1 MPTGAA
7 KVTFTERDLSFFIQA
22 VTEGRNCLQ
31 LTARRGPV
39 NEVKLV
45 GSMKQ
50 FQETY
55 GLPIDSSDSDIIV
68 QRAFDRGAVLYIN
81 RVVHYTNPADASS
94 ITADKAALTLQ
105 DAEARDTLL
114 IEAANE
120 GTWGN
125 TLVVT
130 VTQNEVDSDR
140 FDLSIDYPEQ
150 SELSESYEYLTMNQ
164 DDNEYYAVKV
174 LNEQSKLITVTD
186 LEAGDPFEDDTV
198 TVGTD
203 VFSAGDDFTINV
215 DDISQMAQSLSDAVN
230 STSSVATAANAS
242 NVVTVTAVTAGIAGN
257 SIALVTSSLGDNI
270 TVSGA
275 TLSGGAD
282 AQTAS
287 GTITYGTPSDG
298 DTITVDGNI
307 FTKVSGVPAAGEFSN
322 IAELTALI
330 DGLAS
335 TVATDDGIIIVVDAA
350 TAGISGNSIALS
362 TTSTTGLTL
371 SGATLEDG
379 AEAIAA
385 TGNITFS
392 TDPVTI
398 DNPVT
403 IPSTNLTGG
412 TDGLSGLDDDDWIG
426 SSATRTG
433 LYAFDD
439 IDDAFGLACP
449 ESTSPSVV
457 TAGIAYCE
465 NREDMVYYCEPPAT
479 VDSADEAID
488 FRLGEGAWTHAAFNS
503 SFGAMYFGRPRIRSA
518 KTNEITDISLIG
530 DVYGVHAYNDAKA
543 EVWFA
548 PAGLQRGRIPN
559 TLGVHY
565 NVGTPGRSSEMD
577 DLVNNQISPIVDFSD
592 EGTVIWGEQTLQR
605 APSALQSLH
614 IRRLLIYMRKALL
627 KINRIYLFEP
637 NDPVTWRRV
646 YNLINPWM
654 EDLLKRRAFYEY
666 LIQCDQDARSIDDA
680 ILNTPERIDRGEFTC
695 RLFIKPTRTLKYFGI
710 EAVITKSNAN
720 FKELL
725 DIRL

>member
-22 VTEGRNCLQ
+22 VTEGHNCLQ
-31 LTARRGPV
+31 LTSRRGPV
-39 NEVKLV
+39 NEVKLI

-81 RVVHYTNPADASS
+81 RVAHYTTPADAST
-94 ITADKAALTLQ
+94 ITAEKAALTLQ
-105 DAEARDTLL
+105 DAEARSTLL
-114 IEAANE
+114 VEAANE

-125 TLVVT
+125 TLVIT
-130 VTQNEVDSDR
+130 VTENEIDSDR
-140 FDLSIDYPEQ
+140 FDLSIDFPEQ
-150 SELSESYEYLTMNQ
+150 DELSESYEYLTMNQ
-164 DDNEYYAVKV
+164 DDDEYYAIKV
-174 LNEQSKLITVTD
+174 INDQSNLVTVTD
-186 LEAGDPFEDDTV
+186 LESGDPFEDDSV

-203 VFSAGDDFTINV
+203 AFAAGDDFTIDV
-215 DDISQMAQSLSDAVN
+215 DDVSQMASSLSDSINATSTVAGAVSASN
-230 STSSVATAANAS
+230 VITVTATAAG
-242 NVVTVTAVTAGIAGN
+242 VAGN
-257 SIALVTSSLGDNI
+257 SIALSCISLGDNI
-270 TVSGA
+270 TVSDT
-275 TLSGGAD
+275 TLEDGAD
-282 AQTAS
+282 AVAAS
-287 GTITYGTPSDG
+287 GTVTYGTPSYG
-298 DTITVDGNI
+298 DTITIDSNV
-307 FTKVSGVPAAGEFSN
+307 FTKVSGAPAANEFSS
-322 IAELTALI
+322 ISELTALI
-330 DGLAS
+330 DGLTS
-335 TVATDDGIIIVVDAA
+335 TVASDDSSIIVMDAA
-350 TAGISGNSIALS
+350 TAGTSGNSIAMS
-362 TTSTTGLTL
+362 TSSSTGLTL
-371 SGATLEDG
+371 SAATLLG
-379 AEAIAA
+379 GTNAIAA
-385 TGNITFS
+385 TGTITFS
-392 TDPVTI
+392 ADPVTI
-398 DNPVT
+398 DNP
-403 IPSTNLTGG
+403 IAIAATNLSGG
-412 TDGLSGLDDDDWIG
+412 DDGLSGLDDDDWIG

-465 NREDMVYYCEPPAT
+465 NREDMVYYSEPPAT

-488 FRLGEGAWTHAAFNS
+488 FRLGQGSWTHSAFNS
-503 SFGAMYFGRPRIRSA
+503 SYGAMYFGRPKIRSA

-646 YNLINPWM
+646 YNLIHPWM
-654 EDLLKRRAFYEY
+654 DDLLNRRAFYEY
-666 LIQCDQDARSIDDA
+666 LIQCDQDAKSIDDA

>member
-22 VTEGRNCLQ
+22 VTQGRNCVQ
-31 LTARRGPV
+31 ITARRGPV
-39 NEVKLV
+39 NEVKLI

-50 FQETY
+50 FQENY
-55 GLPIDSSDSDIIV
+55 GLPIDSSDSDIVV

-81 RVVHYTNPADASS
+81 RVVHYTDPTDAST
-94 ITADKAALTLQ
+94 ITAAKAALTLKDQ
-105 DAEARDTLL
+105 QNRDTLEV
-114 IEAANE
+114 EAADH
-120 GTWGN
+120 GSWGN
-125 TLVVT
+125 TLAITVT
-130 VTQNEVDSDR
+130 VNEVDPDR
-140 FDLSIDYPEQ
+140 FDLRIDFPEQ
-150 SELSESYEYLTMNQ
+150 DDLSESYQYLTMNQ
-164 DDNEYYAVKV
+164 DDSEYYAVKV
-174 LNEQSKLITVTD
+174 INDQSKLIRVTD
-186 LEAGDPFEDDTV
+186 LEAGDPFEDDSV

-203 VFSAGDDFTINV
+203 TFDSGDDFAINI
-215 DDISQMAQSLSDAVN
+215 DDIPLMASSLKDAINATSGDVTATSLSNVI
-230 STSSVATAANAS
+230 SLTAAVAGVAGNTIVLS
-242 NVVTVTAVTAGIAGN
+242 TVTGG
-257 SIALVTSSLGDNI
+257 GNI

-275 TLSGGAD
+275 NLSGGID
-282 AQTAS
+282 AVAAS
-287 GTITYGTPSDG
+287 GTITYGIPADG
-298 DTITVDGNI
+298 DTVTVDGNT
-307 FTKVSGVPAAGEFSN
+307 FTKVPGPPGANEFSN

-330 DGLAS
+330 EALAN
-335 TVATDDGIIIVVDAA
+335 VNATDDGLIITVTAA
-350 TAGISGNSIALS
+350 NAGAAGNGIILASAS
-362 TTSTTGLTL
+362 VGGLTL
-371 SGATLEDG
+371 SGPTLAGGSD
-379 AEAIAA
+379 AVAA
-385 TGNITFS
+385 TGTITFS
-392 TDPVTI
+392 MDPVTV
-398 DNPVT
+398 DNPAALVA
-403 IPSTNLTGG
+403 TNLAGG
-412 TDGLSGLDDDDWIG
+412 ADGLSGLDDDDWIG
-426 SSATRTG
+426 NPATRTG

-449 ESTSPSVV
+449 ESATPAVV
-457 TAGIAYCE
+457 AAGVAYCE
-465 NREDMVYYCEPPAT
+465 NREDMVYYSEPPAS
-479 VDSADEAID
+479 VDSAEEAID
-488 FRLGEGAWTHAAFNS
+488 FRLGQGVWVHSAFNS
-503 SFGAMYFGRPRIRSA
+503 SYGAMYFGRPKIRSA
-518 KTNEITDISLIG
+518 KTNDITDISLIG
-530 DVYGVHAYNDAKA
+530 DVFGVHAYNDAKA

-559 TLGVHY
+559 TLGIHY

-646 YNLINPWM
+646 FNLINPWM

-666 LIQCDQDARSIDDA
+666 LIQCDQDAKSINDA
-680 ILNTPERIDRGEFTC
+680 ILNTPERIDRGEFVC

>member
-22 VTEGRNCLQ
+22 VTQGRNCVQ
-31 LTARRGPV
+31 ITARRGPV

-50 FQETY
+50 FQENY
-55 GLPIDSSDSDIIV
+55 GLPIDSSDSDIVV

-81 RVVHYTNPADASS
+81 RVVHYTDPADAST
-94 ITADKAALTLQ
+94 IAALKASLTLQ
-105 DAEARDTLL
+105 DQQSRNTLT
-114 IEAANE
+114 IEAANQ

-130 VTQNEVDSDR
+130 ITANDVDPDR
-140 FDLSIDYPEQ
+140 FDLRIDYPEQ
-150 SELSESYEYLTMNQ
+150 SELSESYRYLTMNQ
-164 DDNEYYAVKV
+164 DDTEYYAVKV
-174 LNEQSKLITVTD
+174 INDQSKLVKLID
-186 LEAGDPFEDDTV
+186 LEAGDPFESDSV
-198 TVGTD
+198 TVGIDTFD
-203 VFSAGDDFTINV
+203 SGDDFTINI
-215 DDISQMAQSLSDAVN
+215 DDIPLMASSLKDSINATSGDVTATSLS
-230 STSSVATAANAS
+230 
-242 NVVTVTAVTAGIAGN
+242 NVISLTAVVAGVAGN
-257 SIALVTSSLGDNI
+257 AIALSAVTGGGNI
-270 TVSGA
+270 SVSGA
-275 TLSGGAD
+275 NLAGGLD
-282 AQTAS
+282 AVAAG
-287 GTITYGTPSDG
+287 GTITFGIPADG
-298 DTITVDGNI
+298 DTVTVDGSL
-307 FTKVSGVPAAGEFSN
+307 FTKVPGPPGANEFSN
-322 IAELTALI
+322 IGELTALI
-330 DGLAS
+330 EALAN
-335 TVATDDGIIIVVDAA
+335 VNATDDGLIITVTAA
-350 TAGISGNSIALS
+350 NPGTAGNSITMVSAS
-362 TTSTTGLTL
+362 GAGLTL
-371 SGATLEDG
+371 SGATLLGGSD
-379 AEAIAA
+379 AIAA
-385 TGNITFS
+385 TGTVTFS
-392 TDPVTI
+392 PDPVTV
-398 DNPVT
+398 DNPTPVT
-403 IPSTNLTGG
+403 ATNLAGG
-412 TDGLSGLDDDDWIG
+412 ADGLSGLDDDDWIG
-426 SSATRTG
+426 NPATRTG

-449 ESTSPSVV
+449 ENTSPAVV
-457 TAGIAYCE
+457 AAGVAYCE
-465 NREDMVYYCEPPAT
+465 NREDMVYYAEPPAS
-479 VDSADEAID
+479 VDSAEEAID
-488 FRLGEGAWTHAAFNS
+488 FRLGQGLWVHAAFNS
-503 SFGAMYFGRPRIRSA
+503 SYGAMYFGRPKIRSA
-518 KTNEITDISLIG
+518 KTNDITDISLIG
-530 DVYGVHAYNDAKA
+530 DVFGVHAYNDAKA

-637 NDPVTWRRV
+637 NDPITWRRV
-646 YNLINPWM
+646 FNLINPWM

-666 LIQCDQDARSIDDA
+666 LIQCDQDAKSINDA
-680 ILNTPERIDRGEFTC
+680 ILNTPERIDRGEFVC

>member
-1 MPTGAA
+1 MPSGAA

-31 LTARRGPV
+31 LTSRRGPV
-39 NEVKLV
+39 NEVKLI

-55 GLPIDSSDSDIIV
+55 GLPIDSSDSDIIM

-81 RVVHYTNPADASS
+81 RVAHYTTPSDASTL
-94 ITADKAALTLQ
+94 IADKAALTLQ

-114 IEAANE
+114 VEAANE

-125 TLVVT
+125 TLVIT
-130 VTQNEVDSDR
+130 VTENEIDSDR
-140 FDLSIDYPEQ
+140 FDLSIDFPEQ
-150 SELSESYEYLTMNQ
+150 DELSESYEYLTMNQ
-164 DDNEYYAVKV
+164 DDDEYYAIKV
-174 LNEQSKLITVTD
+174 INEQSNLITVTD

-203 VFSAGDDFTINV
+203 VFDSGDDFTVNI
-215 DDISQMAQSLSDAVN
+215 DDVSQMASSLSDAIN
-230 STSSVATAANAS
+230 ATSTVTGAANVS
-242 NVVTVTAVTAGIAGN
+242 NVVTVTASTAGLAGN
-257 SIALVTSSLGDNI
+257 SIALATSSVGDNI

-282 AQTAS
+282 AVAAS
-287 GTITYGTPSDG
+287 GTVTYGTPSDG
-298 DTITVDGNI
+298 DTITIDGNV
-307 FTKVSGVPAAGEFSN
+307 FTKVSGAPAANEFSS
-322 IAELTALI
+322 ISELTTLI
-330 DGLAS
+330 DGLTS
-335 TVATDDGIIIVVDAA
+335 TVASDDGSIIVVDAA
-350 TAGISGNSIALS
+350 TAGTPGNSIAMS

-371 SGATLEDG
+371 SAGTLLG
-379 AEAIAA
+379 GINAIAA
-385 TGNITFS
+385 TGTITFS
-392 TDPVTI
+392 ADPVTI
-398 DNPVT
+398 DNPVAT
-403 IPSTNLTGG
+403 ASTNLSGG
-412 TDGLSGLDDDDWIG
+412 DDGLSGLDDDDWIG

-465 NREDMVYYCEPPAT
+465 NREDMVYYAEPPAT

-488 FRLGEGAWTHAAFNS
+488 FRLGEGSWTHSAFNS
-503 SFGAMYFGRPRIRSA
+503 SFGAMYFGRPKIRSA

-654 EDLLKRRAFYEY
+654 DDLLKRRAFYEY

>member
-1 MPTGAA
+1 MPSGAA

-31 LTARRGPV
+31 LTSRRGPV
-39 NEVKLV
+39 NEVKLI

-81 RVVHYTNPADASS
+81 RVAHYTTPSDASTL
-94 ITADKAALTLQ
+94 IADKAALTLQ

-114 IEAANE
+114 VEAANE

-125 TLVVT
+125 TLVIT
-130 VTQNEVDSDR
+130 VTENEIDSDR
-140 FDLSIDYPEQ
+140 FDLSIDFPEQ
-150 SELSESYEYLTMNQ
+150 DELSESYEYLTMNQ
-164 DDNEYYAVKV
+164 DDDEYYAIKV
-174 LNEQSKLITVTD
+174 INEQSNLITVTD

-203 VFSAGDDFTINV
+203 VFDSGDDFTVNI
-215 DDISQMAQSLSDAVN
+215 DDVSQMASSLSDAIN
-230 STSSVATAANAS
+230 ATSTVTGAANVS
-242 NVVTVTAVTAGIAGN
+242 NVVTVTASTA
-257 SIALVTSSLGDNI
+257 GDNI

-282 AQTAS
+282 AVAAS
-287 GTITYGTPSDG
+287 GTVTYGTPSDG
-298 DTITVDGNI
+298 DTITIDGNV
-307 FTKVSGVPAAGEFSN
+307 FTKVSGAPAANEFSS
-322 IAELTALI
+322 ISELTTLI
-330 DGLAS
+330 DGLTS
-335 TVATDDGIIIVVDAA
+335 TVASDDGSIIVVDAA
-350 TAGISGNSIALS
+350 TAGTPGNSIAMS

-371 SGATLEDG
+371 SAGTLLG
-379 AEAIAA
+379 GINAIAA
-385 TGNITFS
+385 TGTITFS
-392 TDPVTI
+392 ADPVTI
-398 DNPVT
+398 DNPVAT
-403 IPSTNLTGG
+403 ASTNLSGG
-412 TDGLSGLDDDDWIG
+412 DDGLSGLDDDDWIG

-465 NREDMVYYCEPPAT
+465 NREDMVYYAEPPAT

-488 FRLGEGAWTHAAFNS
+488 FRLGEGSWTHSAFNS
-503 SFGAMYFGRPRIRSA
+503 SFGAMYFGRPKIRSA

-654 EDLLKRRAFYEY
+654 DDLLKRRAFYEY